1 MSKLQR
7 DAAGNI
13 YPDIIGKFGTAQTL
27 TAGATSTQSTAFGQ
41 ETTLVR
47 VATSNL
53 TGSGAHIT
61 LATGTNPTATTN
73 DAMVPCG
80 LITYVVVSPGDKI
93 AVLRGASTNIDV
105 SLTEI
110 TNV

>member
-1 MSKLQR
+1 MSKLLK

-13 YPDIIGKFGTAQTL
+13 YPDIVGKFGTSQTI
-27 TAGATSTQSTAFGQ
+27 TATATSTQSAAFGQ

-47 VATSNL
+47 VATTNL
-53 TGSGAHIT
+53 TGAGAHIT
-61 LATGTNPTATTN
+61 IAIGTNPTATTN

-80 LITYVVVSPGDKI
+80 VITYVPVSPGDKI
-93 AVLRGASTNIDV
+93 AVLRGAGTSIDV

-110 TNV
+110 TNY